1 MTTQWSEGLK
11 TGIEEIDIHHEGL
24 FERIHELVDA
34 FEQGREIAPL
44 RKQIIF
50 FEGFLVSHFALE
62 EVLMKKLAYPDYSS
76 HYNEHIQLANNFSRV
91 MNLLEDGEITP
102 HLASV
107 AVNYINNWMK
117 SYISHLNLSDRH
129 LTDFLKNRWQGKL
142 PAEG

>member
-1 MTTQWSEGLK
+1 MTMQWGEGFK

-24 FERIHELVDA
+24 FERIHELVDT
-34 FEQGREIAPL
+34 FEQGRETAPL

-62 EVLMKKLAYPDYSS
+62 EVLMKKFAYPDYSS

-91 MNLLEDGEITP
+91 MNLFEDGEMTP
-102 HLASV
+102 QLASV

-117 SYISHLNLSDRH
+117 SYISHLNLADRP

>member
-1 MTTQWSEGLK
+1 MQWGEGFK

-24 FERIHELVDA
+24 FERIHELFVA
-34 FEQGREIAPL
+34 FEQGRETTAL

-91 MNLLEDGEITP
+91 MNLLEDGEMTP

-117 SYISHLNLSDRH
+117 SYISHLNLADRP

>member
-1 MTTQWSEGLK
+1 MTRQWNEDFK

-24 FERIHELVDA
+24 FERIHELVVA
-34 FEQGREIAPL
+34 FEQGGEIAPL
-44 RKQIIF
+44 RKQIIL

-91 MNLLEDGEITP
+91 INLFEDGEITP

-117 SYISHLNLSDRH
+117 SYTSHLNLADRH
-129 LTDFLKNRWQGKL
+129 LADFLRTRWQEKL
-142 PAEG
+142 P